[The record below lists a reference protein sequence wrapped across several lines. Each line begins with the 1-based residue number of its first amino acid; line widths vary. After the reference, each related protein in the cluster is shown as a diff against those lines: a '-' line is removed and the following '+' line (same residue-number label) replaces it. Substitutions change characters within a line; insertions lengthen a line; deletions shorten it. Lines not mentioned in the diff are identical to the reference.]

1 MLWNLWYPALITVL
15 VCYLLGNLNG
25 SVCISQIIA
34 NEDVRSRG
42 SGNAGL
48 TNFFRSYGSWSTLLV
63 LAIDLGKTI
72 LACLAGGLIFK
83 DYGYEAEGAMVGAI
97 AVSFGHDFPALL
109 GFRGGKGIICGLAVA
124 IAIDWRIAVIALSV
138 FIVIFAITRYV
149 CLGSVLGALT
159 LSGLFLW
166 LHWDNLFVGI
176 GGAFLGLLAV
186 FMHRGNIKRLV
197 KGTEKKVH
205 LIHRDKNKE

>member
-1 MLWNLWYPALITVL
+1 MWYPIVITVL
-15 VCYLLGNLNG
+15 SCYLLGNLNG
-25 SVCISQIIA
+25 SVCISQMLA
-34 NEDVRSRG
+34 KEDIRTRG

-72 LACLAGGLIFK
+72 LACFAGGLIFK
-83 DYGYEAEGAMVGAI
+83 SYGYEAEGAMVGAI

-109 GFRGGKGIICGLAVA
+109 GFRGGKGIICGLGVG
-124 IAIDWRIAVIALSV
+124 IALDWRIALIALSV

-149 CLGSVLGALT
+149 SLGSVLGALT
-159 LSGLFLW
+159 LGALFMVF
-166 LHWDNLFVGI
+166 HFDNPFVAY

-186 FMHRGNIKRLV
+186 FMHRGNIKRLLT
-197 KGTEKKVH
+197 GTEKKVH
-205 LIHRDKNKE
+205 LIHREKNKE